1 MTDPNSSFQMLID
14 NVSKYVTLSE
24 EDKDQLKNSFTI
36 KSFLRK
42 QFLLQQGDI
51 CKHENFV
58 SKGSFRSFYVDKEG
72 NEHTLHFAIED
83 YWITDL
89 ASLLDDTPSAVYI
102 EALEKSEVLQIEK
115 KNLDSLLS
123 GNPIFERFFRIL
135 HQRAYI
141 AQNNRILD
149 SIGLEAKERY
159 VKFAKK
165 FPRLVERVPQKYI
178 ASYLGMTPVFLSQIQ
193 RTLPEN

>member
-1 MTDPNSSFQMLID
+1 MLID
-14 NVSKYVTLSE
+14 NVSKHVTLSE
-24 EDKDQLKNSFTI
+24 EDKNQLKNIFTI
-36 KSFLRK
+36 KPLLRK

-58 SKGSFRSFYVDKEG
+58 SKGSFRSFYADKEG

-89 ASLLDDTPSAVYI
+89 ASLLDDRPSVIYI
-102 EALEKSEVLQIEK
+102 EALERSEVLQIEK

-149 SIGLEAKERY
+149 SIGLDAKERY
-159 VKFAKK
+159 VKFSKEL
-165 FPRLVERVPQKYI
+165 PRLVERVPQKYI

-193 RTLPEN
+193 RTLPN